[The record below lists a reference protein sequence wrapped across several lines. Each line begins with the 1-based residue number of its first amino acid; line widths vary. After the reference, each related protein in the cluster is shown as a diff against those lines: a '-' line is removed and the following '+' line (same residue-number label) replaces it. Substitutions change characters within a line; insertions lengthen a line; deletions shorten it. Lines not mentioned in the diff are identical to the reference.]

1 MGGVFSIVLIS
12 NLIYKYQTID
22 IKSNMRTN
30 TMELSNLSQFMIELK
45 HSGTSEYHGAYKQ
58 IPLRLRFVSNAR
70 VTALTSM
77 FEGASK
83 NKILNDLIEIALDQV
98 YEKMTDDQKAIYEEI
113 QSFTL
118 ADTLK
123 SAESGDEKND

>member
-1 MGGVFSIVLIS
+1 
-12 NLIYKYQTID
+12 
-22 IKSNMRTN
+22 MRVN
-30 TMELSNLSQFMIELK
+30 IMELSNLSQFMIELQ
-45 HSGTSEYHGAYKQ
+45 HSGKSEYHGAYKQ

-98 YEKMTDDQKAIYEEI
+98 YEKMTDEQKAVYEEI
-113 QSFTL
+113 QSLTL
-118 ADTLK
+118 ADTIK
-123 SAESGDEKND
+123 SVESGDEKDD

>member
-1 MGGVFSIVLIS
+1 MGGDSPIVLIS
-12 NLIYKYQTID
+12 DLIYKYQTID

-30 TMELSNLSQFMIELK
+30 SMELSNLSQFMIELQ

-77 FEGASK
+77 FSGASK

-98 YEKMTDDQKAIYEEI
+98 YSKMTDEQKAKFQEI
-113 QSFTL
+113 ESFTL
-118 ADTLK
+118 ADTIK
-123 SAESGDEKND
+123 IVESGDEKDD